1 MTTIDTTPEQGQAFL
16 SRDADAPVAMLN
28 LLKFKDKATYE
39 ADRSEAGE
47 NLTGQEAYAR
57 YGVEVGK
64 ILEKMGAKVV
74 YAGPINGMLIGEGD
88 WDMVA
93 IVQYPN
99 RPTMASLDSREDY
112 AAIHYHRAAGLAHQ
126 LLIDTTQLT

>member
-1 MTTIDTTPEQGQAFL
+1 
-16 SRDADAPVAMLN
+16 
-28 LLKFKDKATYE
+28 
-39 ADRSEAGE
+39 
-47 NLTGQEAYAR
+47 
-57 YGVEVGK
+57 
-64 ILEKMGAKVV
+64 MGAKVV

-112 AAIHYHRAAGLAHQ
+112 AAIHYPGSSAFDRYNTTHLSQRQ
-126 LLIDTTQLT
+126 LRSPPKIPDM